1 MASSSSQM
9 SSPKATS
16 HSTAPCSQV
25 HDYPPQTAPSSQSPP
40 PASLSIPTSSM
51 SHSFVSHP
59 YTTSDTTSYSGA
71 ASSIDESRKDT
82 FKREEDETRKS
93 NVNVMDKGKG
103 KMQEVDN
110 SSEIEEENQG
120 EREGKGEEERRL
132 NGLLWIR
139 AMITPSHPSST
150 FFTGIPHTLEQMP
163 YQRLR
168 LHSVSNSRPGAGA
181 YQQQQATGQGHGM
194 IRHSEWAASEASLTA
209 PFTTASRKLP
219 KNFY

>member
-1 MASSSSQM
+1 
-9 SSPKATS
+9 
-16 HSTAPCSQV
+16 
-25 HDYPPQTAPSSQSPP
+25 
-40 PASLSIPTSSM
+40 
-51 SHSFVSHP
+51 
-59 YTTSDTTSYSGA
+59 
-71 ASSIDESRKDT
+71 
-82 FKREEDETRKS
+82 
-93 NVNVMDKGKG
+93 VNVMDKGKG

-110 SSEIEEENQG
+110 RSEIEEENQG

-132 NGLLWIR
+132 NGLLWIC
-139 AMITPSHPSST
+139 AMITVCELMYFEGCIAFEMFRGPSHPSST

>member
-1 MASSSSQM
+1 
-9 SSPKATS
+9 
-16 HSTAPCSQV
+16 
-25 HDYPPQTAPSSQSPP
+25 
-40 PASLSIPTSSM
+40 L
-51 SHSFVSHP
+51 
-59 YTTSDTTSYSGA
+59 
-71 ASSIDESRKDT
+71 IDKSRKDT

-110 SSEIEEENQG
+110 RSEIEEENQG

-132 NGLLWIR
+132 NGLLWIC
-139 AMITPSHPSST
+139 AMITVCELMYFEGCIAFEMFRGVHTPIPPPNHFPTLFSISPARLLITTYLQPSHPSST